1 MEMKEIIESISKR
14 GNGEIYLGVVGAC
27 RTGKSTFI
35 KKVIENL
42 VVPNI
47 EDEYEK
53 KKCLDEIP
61 QSSNGKQ
68 IMTTE
73 PKFVPSQGATIKIDD
88 FTTNIKLID
97 CVGFVIDNSIGYE
110 DNEGNPRLVNTPWY
124 SEAIPF
130 MEAAEIGTEKVIKD
144 HSTIGIVITSD
155 GTFND
160 FRRSDYLDAEEKV
173 INELKTLNKPFI
185 VILNSANPQSD
196 SAIKI
201 KGEIEEKYEVEVL
214 PVNVENMGKMEINE
228 ILRHA
233 VDEFPVVDVNVLL
246 PEWIH
251 VLSNKHEIKNHYLTK
266 IRESVVN
273 VKKIK
278 DVNSIIDYY
287 QDSPYIK
294 KAYISNVD
302 VGSGVV
308 SLNLESDES
317 LYDETLKDILGGSD
331 ISKATILKILS
342 EYQES
347 REETHSLKDAINMT
361 YKTGYGIVYPS
372 LKDMK
377 LERPEVIKQGN
388 RYGVRLNAK
397 ATSIHM
403 MKVDVES
410 TFEPIIGS
418 EVQSKELIDYIMKD
432 YKNDPTSIWKSEIFG
447 RSLDTIVKE
456 GIQAKLSMMKDNTRY
471 KLTNT
476 VTKIV
481 NKGSDK
487 LIAIVI

>member
-14 GNGEIYLGVVGAC
+14 GNGQIYLGVVGAC

-130 MEAAEIGTEKVIKD
+130 IEAAEIGTEKVIKD

-155 GTFND
+155 GSFND

-185 VILNSANPQSD
+185 VILNSANPNSD
-196 SAIKI
+196 VTMKI
-201 KGEIEEKYEVEVL
+201 KSEIEEKYEVEVI
-214 PVNVENMGKMEINE
+214 PMNVENMGKTEINE
-228 ILRHA
+228 ILRKA
-233 VDEFPVVDVNVLL
+233 VDEFPVVDVNVML

-251 VLSNKHEIKNHYLTK
+251 VLSNKHEIKSHYLTK

-273 VKKIK
+273 VRKIK
-278 DVNSIIDYY
+278 DVNNIIDYY

-302 VGSGVV
+302 VGSGIV

-317 LYDETLKDILGGSD
+317 LYDETLKGILGESD

-342 EYQES
+342 EYHES

-377 LERPEVIKQGN
+377 LERPEVIKQGS

>member
-14 GNGEIYLGVVGAC
+14 GNGSIYLGVVGAV

-73 PKFVPSQGATIKIDD
+73 PKFVPSNGATIKIDD

-130 MEAAEIGTEKVIKD
+130 IEAAEIGTEKVIKD
-144 HSTIGIVITSD
+144 HSTIGIVLTSD
-155 GTFND
+155 GSFNE
-160 FRRSDYLDAEEKV
+160 FRRNDYVDAEEKV

-185 VILNSANPQSD
+185 VILNTTSPTDTQTL
-196 SAIKI
+196 KI
-201 KGEIEEKYEVEVL
+201 KAEIEEKYGVEVI
-214 PVNVENMGKMEINE
+214 PMNVENMGKREIND
-228 ILRHA
+228 ILKLA

-251 VLSNKHEIKNHYLTK
+251 VLSNKNEIKAHYLDK

-273 VKKIK
+273 INKIK
-278 DVNSIIDYY
+278 DVGNIINYY

-294 KAYISNVD
+294 RAYISNVD
-302 VGSGVV
+302 IGSGIV
-308 SLNLESDES
+308 SLNLESSDD
-317 LYDETLKDILGGSD
+317 LYDETLKNILGGSD

-342 EYQES
+342 DYEES
-347 REETHSLKDAINMT
+347 REETHSLQDALKMT

-377 LERPEVIKQGN
+377 LEKPEIIKQGS

-432 YKNDPTSIWKSEIFG
+432 YNVDPSSIWKSEIFG
-447 RSLDTIVKE
+447 RSLDNIVKE

-471 KLTNT
+471 KLTTT
-476 VTKIV
+476 VGKIV
-481 NKGSDK
+481 NKGTDK
-487 LIAIVI
+487 LIAIVL

>member
-14 GNGEIYLGVVGAC
+14 GNGQIYLGVVGAC

-130 MEAAEIGTEKVIKD
+130 IEAAEIGTEKVIKD

-155 GTFND
+155 GSFND

-173 INELKTLNKPFI
+173 INELKSLNKPFI
-185 VILNSANPQSD
+185 VILNSANPNSD
-196 SAIKI
+196 VTLKI
-201 KGEIEEKYEVEVL
+201 KNEIEEKYEVEVI
-214 PVNVENMGKMEINE
+214 PMNVENMGKIEINE
-228 ILRHA
+228 ILRRA
-233 VDEFPVVDVNVLL
+233 VDEFPVVDVNVML

-251 VLSNKHEIKNHYLTK
+251 VLSNKHEIKSHYLTK

-273 VKKIK
+273 VRKIK
-278 DVNSIIDYY
+278 DVNNIIDYY

-308 SLNLESDES
+308 SLNLESDDS
-317 LYDETLKDILGGSD
+317 LYDETLKSILGGSD

-342 EYQES
+342 EYQDS

-377 LERPEVIKQGN
+377 LEKPEVIKQGS

-418 EVQSKELIDYIMKD
+418 EIQSKELIDYIMKD